1 MMALTIAIFVSVGR
15 TSDLGNTE
23 ISVLAARNILMSD
36 ASLIPADVAIVV
48 HESDVIPLRYDVF
61 IY

>member
-1 MMALTIAIFVSVGR
+1 MALTIAIFVSDRR

-23 ISVLAARNILMSD
+23 IYVLAARNILMSD

>member
-1 MMALTIAIFVSVGR
+1 MALTIAIFVSDRR